1 MVANNLKSLAVIPA
15 RGGSKRFRK
24 KNIAKLNGK
33 PLICYTIES
42 AIQSQCFDHII
53 FSSDDDEILNEAKN
67 YSEITIKKHS
77 EKLSGDK
84 VKVIELIIQILG
96 RQDLKDKFDT
106 ITLLLPTCPLRRAS
120 DIKQGFKLLNKK
132 IDSVVSVTEFEFPIK
147 MSLELKNNSNTLKY
161 IFDPSPLVTGNTRSQ
176 DHKPIFRPNGAF
188 YISWWNKLQK
198 NENYFKGKVKGHA
211 MPREHSVDIDN
222 QTDLLY
228 AEILLKHN
236 FIKLDY

>member
-42 AIQSQCFDHII
+42 AIQSQCFDQII

-67 YSEITIKKHS
+67 YSEITIEKRS